1 MICTWG
7 YERQSNDK
15 HKKKK
20 ASTAERSKMGLRI
33 RKYKFAQQLLH
44 ENINLLNN
52 NIKIY
57 LLNNKI
63 KKDGL
68 EKIHLDNPWNMFKE
82 GIESSSNQHIYACP
96 FQNMQDQ
103 DSLIRM
109 DNPANKIKNR
119 NMRRRDRS

>member
-15 HKKKK
+15 HKKKT

-33 RKYKFAQQLLH
+33 RKYKFAQQLLY

-63 KKDGL
+63 KKRRPGKDT
-68 EKIHLDNPWNMFKE
+68 PR
-82 GIESSSNQHIYACP
+82 Q
-96 FQNMQDQ
+96 
-103 DSLIRM
+103 SLKYVQGRH
-109 DNPANKIKNR
+109 
-119 NMRRRDRS
+119 